1 MSAFKPSG
9 QYKKISR
16 RRLCTASIAVS
27 GTGLSGCQARETTS
41 PNEGQRM
48 DKEKKDVVYFDVS
61 AFDYFNRPIF
71 EIRLNGIEV
80 GSGGGALMTG
90 VPIPLGTQA
99 VTWRLGGPEGM
110 PGNGDKVKA
119 TNQPVLQRP
128 DAKLRCLGV
137 HIYPDN
143 SVELAPGES
152 WPEMTPRGEEIRH
165 QLEKKHG
172 K

>member
-1 MSAFKPSG
+1 
-9 QYKKISR
+9 
-16 RRLCTASIAVS
+16 
-27 GTGLSGCQARETTS
+27 
-41 PNEGQRM
+41 
-48 DKEKKDVVYFDVS
+48 
-61 AFDYFNRPIF
+61 
-71 EIRLNGIEV
+71 
-80 GSGGGALMTG
+80 MTG
-90 VPIPLGTQA
+90 IPIPLGTQA
-99 VTWRLGGPEGM
+99 VTWRLGGPEGR

>member
-16 RRLCTASIAVS
+16 RRLCTALIAVS

-61 AFDYFNRPIF
+61 AFDYFDRPIF

-80 GSGGGALMTG
+80 GSGGGA
-90 VPIPLGTQA
+90 
-99 VTWRLGGPEGM
+99 
-110 PGNGDKVKA
+110 
-119 TNQPVLQRP
+119 
-128 DAKLRCLGV
+128 
-137 HIYPDN
+137 
-143 SVELAPGES
+143 
-152 WPEMTPRGEEIRH
+152 
-165 QLEKKHG
+165 
-172 K
+172 